1 MTRKSLLTIDPGENT
16 GWAYFT
22 NDIKPEATGC
32 FTSKSFDCLQ
42 VRFQYLLIKY
52 DPDIIVMEDVQSMG
66 LRSTAANKNVNKLN
80 RIIGIYISIC
90 NNLQIKYKMVTVSKW
105 KGTLK
110 NKVLRKWVKDITGID
125 YHPVHTLCAVG
136 IGLNERGVI

>member
-32 FTSKSFDCLQ
+32 WKSKEYHILQYEFHCL
-42 VRFQYLLIKY
+42 LEKY
-52 DPDIIVMEDVQSMG
+52 TPDILVMEDVQPMG
-66 LRSTAANKNVNKLN
+66 LTSMAAMENINKLN
-80 RIIGIYISIC
+80 RIIGRYQSECDNMHIE
-90 NNLQIKYKMVTVSKW
+90 YKMVTVSKW

-125 YHPVHTLCAVG
+125 YHPVHTFCAVG

>member
-16 GWAYFT
+16 GGEYFT

-32 FTSKSFDCLQ
+32 WKSKEYHILQYEFHCL
-42 VRFQYLLIKY
+42 LEKY
-52 DPDIIVMEDVQSMG
+52 TPDILVMEDVQPMG
-66 LRSTAANKNVNKLN
+66 LTSMAAMKNINKLN
-80 RIIGIYISIC
+80 RIIGRYQSECDNMHIE
-90 NNLQIKYKMVTVSKW
+90 YKMVTVSKW